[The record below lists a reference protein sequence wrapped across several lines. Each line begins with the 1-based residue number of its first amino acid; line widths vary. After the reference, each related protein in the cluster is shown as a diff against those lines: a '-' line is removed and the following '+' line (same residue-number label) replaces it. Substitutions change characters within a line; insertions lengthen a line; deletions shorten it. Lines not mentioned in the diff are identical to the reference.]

1 MDALS
6 LSARMNILIK
16 FQRLDCGCAD
26 YKEFCTQKES
36 EHPCSPPIRMI
47 KDTNLLLVAFFW
59 NLIRQFK

>member
-6 LSARMNILIK
+6 LSDRMNILIK
-16 FQRLDCGCAD
+16 IQRSDCGYAD

-36 EHPCSPPIRMI
+36 EHPGCLPLRMI
-47 KDTNLLLVAFFW
+47 KDANLILVTFFR